1 MTSRHR
7 MASGSSADS
16 PFHAK
21 QIVFLFMAATVVAV
35 VVFLCGVLVGR
46 GVPLGG
52 SRARGADQAGLGSR
66 AIDDLPPPP
75 LSTPSSEPSAAART
89 SDDLSYPRRLSSGMR
104 GSERVGDV
112 IPEPAAPTDD
122 VDEASPALGGPVSD
136 DAEIESPAGPEPVSE
151 EPVSDDV
158 EFESPA
164 APEPV
169 SEEGVSDDVEVES
182 PAVPEPISEDP
193 VSDDRAFENPVIPE
207 GAYVA
212 QVIALTAPAP
222 AQRIAGALVDKGFQ
236 AFVLEPFPDDPVA
249 YYRVRV
255 GPFSDKADAERIL
268 ERLRTEEGLDPYI
281 VP

>member
-1 MTSRHR
+1 
-7 MASGSSADS
+7 MASDSSADS

-122 VDEASPALGGPVSD
+122 VDEASPAVGG
-136 DAEIESPAGPEPVSE
+136 A
-151 EPVSDDV
+151 VSDDV

-169 SEEGVSDDVEVES
+169 SEEAVSDDVEVES
-182 PAVPEPISEDP
+182 PAVPEPVSEDP

>member
-7 MASGSSADS
+7 MASDSSADS
-16 PFHAK
+16 PFHPK
-21 QIVFLFMAATVVAV
+21 QVVFLFMAATVVAV

-66 AIDDLPPPP
+66 AVDDLPPPP

-136 DAEIESPAGPEPVSE
+136 DAEIESPA
-151 EPVSDDV
+151 
-158 EFESPA
+158 

-169 SEEGVSDDVEVES
+169 SEEAVSDDVEVES
-182 PAVPEPISEDP
+182 PAVPE
-193 VSDDRAFENPVIPE
+193 

-212 QVIALTAPAP
+212 QVFALKAPAT
-222 AQRIAGALVDKGFQ
+222 AKRIAAALVDKGFQ

>member
-7 MASGSSADS
+7 MASDSSADS

-52 SRARGADQAGLGSR
+52 SRALGADQAGLGIR
-66 AIDDLPPPP
+66 AVDDLPPPP
-75 LSTPSSEPSAAART
+75 LSTPSSEPSAAAQN
-89 SDDLSYPRRLSSGMR
+89 SDDLTYPRRLSSGMR

-112 IPEPAAPTDD
+112 IPEPAAPTDEVESVADASPSPTDD
-122 VDEASPALGGPVSD
+122 VDEASPAVGG
-136 DAEIESPAGPEPVSE
+136 A
-151 EPVSDDV
+151 VSDDV

-169 SEEGVSDDVEVES
+169 SEEPVSDDV
-182 PAVPEPISEDP
+182 
-193 VSDDRAFENPVIPE
+193 AFENRAIPE

-212 QVIALTAPAP
+212 QVIALKAPAP
-222 AQRIAGALVDKGFQ
+222 AKRIAGALVDQGFQ
-236 AFVLEPFPDDPVA
+236 AFVLEPFPDDPVP

-255 GPFSDKADAERIL
+255 GPFADKAEAERIL

>member
-1 MTSRHR
+1 
-7 MASGSSADS
+7 MASDSSADS

-52 SRARGADQAGLGSR
+52 SRALGADQAGLGIR
-66 AIDDLPPPP
+66 AVDDLPPPP
-75 LSTPSSEPSAAART
+75 LSTPSSEPSAAAQN
-89 SDDLSYPRRLSSGMR
+89 SDDLTYPRRLSSGMR

-112 IPEPAAPTDD
+112 IPEPAAPTDEVESVADASPSPTDD
-122 VDEASPALGGPVSD
+122 VDEASPAVGG
-136 DAEIESPAGPEPVSE
+136 A
-151 EPVSDDV
+151 VSDDV

-169 SEEGVSDDVEVES
+169 SEEPVSDDHEFESPAAPEPVSEEPVSDDV
-182 PAVPEPISEDP
+182 
-193 VSDDRAFENPVIPE
+193 AFENRAIPE

-212 QVIALTAPAP
+212 QVIALKAPAP
-222 AQRIAGALVDKGFQ
+222 AKRIAGALVDKGFQ
-236 AFVLEPFPDDPVA
+236 AFVLEPFPDDPVP

-255 GPFSDKADAERIL
+255 GPFADKAEAERIL

>member
-1 MTSRHR
+1 
-7 MASGSSADS
+7 MASDSSADS

-122 VDEASPALGGPVSD
+122 VDEASPAVGG
-136 DAEIESPAGPEPVSE
+136 G
-151 EPVSDDV
+151 VSDDV

-164 APEPV
+164 VPEPV
-169 SEEGVSDDVEVES
+169 
-182 PAVPEPISEDP
+182 SEDP

-268 ERLRTEEGLDPYI
+268 ERLRTEEGIDPYI